1 VILRTG
7 FLCKDNYL
15 LSPRVKEGIIHKKYL
30 RFAGKDVIR
39 INTYDE
45 MLKLLI
51 AYDKKMIT
59 QQEFEQRKKE
69 LLEEEKRNQT
79 ETMASST
86 ILRVQAQAD
95 VIREQRSLQYKRYA
109 VLVILMVVLG
119 SAVGVVYT
127 RWQEIQAANPIV
139 DIPKE
144 GDPKVSNLPS
154 FGFEVEK
161 LARVSYEIVEKEY
174 SPMVRIEDLVV
185 KQDAETSYTLSVF
198 RAIREEG
205 RLSYTF
211 YFYEHLLVRIKV
223 VNGGRWLF
231 EGEAQTAQRYGILLT
246 EQAREITINETTRVY
261 QRVTAKIEE
270 LAFYLLAED
279 QGYGAA
285 VFTFNQ
291 RVFGALSVE
300 NPEPFWVGTQEVVRA
315 ALSRPTTAVFAEKE
329 SEYHIMEYLGKVW
342 ITSSVKYL
350 NAKGEETSSTF
361 VVRFFPDDP
370 VNPNYLEMDGEV
382 LYDWS

>member
-1 VILRTG
+1 M
-7 FLCKDNYL
+7 
-15 LSPRVKEGIIHKKYL
+15 
-30 RFAGKDVIR
+30 IR

-69 LLEEEKRNQT
+69 LLEEEKKNQT
-79 ETMASST
+79 ETMATSS
-86 ILRVQAQAD
+86 ILKVQAQAD
-95 VIREQRSLQYKRYA
+95 VLREQRSLQYKRYA
-109 VLVILMVVLG
+109 VLFIFMILLG
-119 SAVGVVYT
+119 SMVGVVYT
-127 RWQEIQAANPIV
+127 RWQEIQAANPMV
-139 DIPKE
+139 DVPKE
-144 GDPKVSNLPS
+144 GDPKVSTLPS

-161 LARVSYEIVEKEY
+161 LAGVTYEVVEKEY
-174 SPMVRIEDLVV
+174 SPMERIEDLVV
-185 KQDAETSYTLSVF
+185 KQDAETSYTFSVF
-198 RAIREEG
+198 RATREEG
-205 RLSYTF
+205 KLSYTF
-211 YFYEHLLVRIKV
+211 FFYDHLLVRIKV
-223 VNGGRWLF
+223 VNGGRWFF
-231 EGEAQTAQRYGILLT
+231 EGDQETALRYGISLT
-246 EQAREITINETTRVY
+246 ERAREITMNETTRVY
-261 QRVTAKIEE
+261 QRVTPKIEE

-291 RVFGALSVE
+291 RLFGAFSVE
-300 NPEPFWVGTQEVVRA
+300 NPDPFWTGTQEVVRA

-329 SEYHIMEYLGKVW
+329 SDYHIMEYLGKVW
-342 ITSSVKYL
+342 ITSRVKYL
-350 NAKGEETSSTF
+350 NAKGEESSSTF